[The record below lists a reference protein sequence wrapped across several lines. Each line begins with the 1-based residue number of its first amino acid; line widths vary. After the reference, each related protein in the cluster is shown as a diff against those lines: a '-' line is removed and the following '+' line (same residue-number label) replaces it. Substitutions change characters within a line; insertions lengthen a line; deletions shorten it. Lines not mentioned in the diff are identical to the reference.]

1 MAWLRDLWRAIKR
14 SPRKAALSIFTAYS
28 LIFTATKTITFL
40 LPSVK
45 IEGAAPMTI
54 IALLGVVIG
63 LERISKPSRVA
74 LPIPNSNTCLEILF
88 GDLFEQDGVRLIS
101 VNDCFDSEIGRPVS
115 DKSLHGIFLKRCF
128 GGHPESF
135 DTLVDKELKGIP
147 FTTTQKVAGKA
158 NAYAI
163 GTTAVVTVNLDVYLL
178 FVLTH
183 SDPQTCKASSDVTL
197 LWSALGAAWDRAR
210 IEAGGHPVNLPLVG
224 SGLSG
229 IGLPTRDLLNLLI
242 LSAITKTKEKEITG
256 RIRIV
261 LHRDRF
267 DDVDLRDV
275 KKYWSEK

>member
-1 MAWLRDLWRAIKR
+1 
-14 SPRKAALSIFTAYS
+14 
-28 LIFTATKTITFL
+28 
-40 LPSVK
+40 
-45 IEGAAPMTI
+45 MTI
-54 IALLGVVIG
+54 IAILGVMGG

-88 GDLFEQDGVRLIS
+88 GDLFEQDGLRLIS
-101 VNDCFDSEIGRPVS
+101 VNDHFDSEIGRPVS
-115 DKSLHGIFLKRCF
+115 DKSLHGVFLKRCF

-135 DTLVDKELKGIP
+135 DLLVTKELAGVDS
-147 FTTTQKVAGKA
+147 TTTAKVAGKTL
-158 NAYAI
+158 AYAI
-163 GTTAVVTVNLDVYLL
+163 GTTALVSVNQDAYLL
-178 FVLTH
+178 FALTH
-183 SDPQTCKASSDVTL
+183 SDPHTCKASSDVTL

-256 RIRIV
+256 KIRIV

>member
-1 MAWLRDLWRAIKR
+1 
-14 SPRKAALSIFTAYS
+14 
-28 LIFTATKTITFL
+28 
-40 LPSVK
+40 
-45 IEGAAPMTI
+45 MTI
-54 IALLGVVIG
+54 IALLGVVGG
-63 LERISKPSRVA
+63 LEKIFKPSRVA

-88 GDLFEQDGVRLIS
+88 GDLFEQDGIRLIS
-101 VNDCFDSEIGRPVS
+101 VNDHFDSEIGKPVS
-115 DKSLHGIFLKRCF
+115 DKSLHGLFLKRCF

-135 DTLVDKELKGIP
+135 DLQVDKELKGIA
-147 FTTTQKVAGKA
+147 FNTTAKTEGKTK
-158 NAYAI
+158 AYAI
-163 GTTAVVTVNLDVYLL
+163 GTTAVVGVNQDAYLL

-183 SDPQTCKASSDVTL
+183 SDPQTSKASSDVTL
-197 LWSALGAAWDRAR
+197 LWSALGEAWGRAR
-210 IEAGGHPVNLPLVG
+210 IEAGGRPVNLPLVG

-242 LSAITKTKEKEITG
+242 LSAITKTKEKEIAG